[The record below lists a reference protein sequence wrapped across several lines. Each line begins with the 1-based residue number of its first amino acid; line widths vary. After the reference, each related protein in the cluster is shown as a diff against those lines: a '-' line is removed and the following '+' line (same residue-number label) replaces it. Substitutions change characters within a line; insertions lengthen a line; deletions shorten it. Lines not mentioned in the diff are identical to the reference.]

1 MASTLPFPPTAL
13 ATASSAPT
21 LVYAAGATLHAYPPA
36 SGTAAE
42 SSAKA
47 QAAGLIRKVALSAD
61 GSLAVSA
68 GDDKTLRVWDV
79 KEGELSLRSTRHTL
93 KRVACLSFTP
103 ENDVLVTDKVGDV
116 FL

>member
-1 MASTLPFPPTAL
+1 MATLPLPPTAL
-13 ATASSAPT
+13 ATASAASK
-21 LVYAAGATLHAYPPA
+21 LVYASGSTLHAYPGSAA
-36 SGTAAE
+36 SAGE

-47 QAAGLIRKVALSAD
+47 QVAGLIRKVALSAD

-68 GDDKTLRVWDV
+68 GDDKTLRVWNV
-79 KEGELSLRSTRHTL
+79 AAGELSLRSTRHTL

-103 ENDVLVTDKVGDV
+103 YNDIILTDKVGDV